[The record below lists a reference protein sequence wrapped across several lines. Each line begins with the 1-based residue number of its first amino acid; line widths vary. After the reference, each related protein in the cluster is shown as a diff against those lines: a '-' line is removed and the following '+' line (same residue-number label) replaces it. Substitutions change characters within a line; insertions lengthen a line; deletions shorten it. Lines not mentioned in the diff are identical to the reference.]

1 MAGEWIKIRIDL
13 TDDPTVFMLADLLS
27 VDCPTIVGHLVMFWG
42 WMDRHTPDG
51 RRIQL
56 TENVIDRKIAVEG
69 FAAAMRKVGW
79 LAGEDHALELPNFER
94 HNGASSKARAL
105 ESEAKSIRR
114 KVKKEGEIVP
124 SEALKNS
131 VGQVS
136 DKTVP
141 KSPTREEKRREEKNT
156 TKDQN
161 LSVLTNGVD
170 TIREVEES
178 KKPAKPELIT
188 KRKRKLTGQK
198 LMAFELF
205 WIAFDYKKDRAS
217 AADAWL
223 DLDMDQD
230 LFDVIIRSA
239 KQIASTRQQ
248 EVQSGRTPIY
258 PQGWLSGRRW
268 EDEPYIAAPSVINHP
283 GRSGHLGPQ
292 TIERLT
298 DRSWASNSLAAEG

>member
-27 VDCPTIVGHLVMFWG
+27 TDCPTIVGHLVTFWA

-51 RRIQL
+51 KHIQL
-56 TENVIDRKIAVEG
+56 TENVIDRKIAMLG
-69 FAAAMRKVGW
+69 FANAMRKVGW
-79 LAGEDHALELPNFER
+79 LAGEDGALELPNFER

-105 ESEAKSIRR
+105 ESEAKRLRR
-114 KVKKEGEIVP
+114 QMKTEGENIA
-124 SEALKNS
+124 SETPKKN

-136 DKTVP
+136 DKTES

-156 TKDQN
+156 DKDKN
-161 LSVLTNGVD
+161 LSVLTNGDDSVQKAPD
-170 TIREVEES
+170 S
-178 KKPAKPELIT
+178 KKPTKPELIT
-188 KRKRKLTGQK
+188 KRKRKLTGSK

-223 DLDMDQD
+223 DLEMDQD

-239 KQIASTRQQ
+239 KQVAAGRPMEIQAN
-248 EVQSGRTPIY
+248 RTPIY

-268 EDEPYIAAPSVINHP
+268 EDEPYVGTPRVIDHP
-283 GRSGHLGPQ
+283 GRSGKIGASTL
-292 TIERLT
+292 ERFT
-298 DRSWASNSLAAEG
+298 DRSWAVPLAAEG